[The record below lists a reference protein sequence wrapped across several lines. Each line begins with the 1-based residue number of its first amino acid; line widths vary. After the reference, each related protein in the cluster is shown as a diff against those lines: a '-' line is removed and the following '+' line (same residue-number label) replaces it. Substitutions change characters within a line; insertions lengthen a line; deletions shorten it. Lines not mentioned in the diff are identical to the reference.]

1 MISWVFFD
9 LGGTLLDDSALVDAI
24 TRAYVEL
31 LNARGHRV
39 TFDEFAEV
47 RDLMIVRQEHPLF
60 RTAATTFTRDPA
72 VTDEIWREVSPR
84 IIGAEVSDQHA
95 FPEAAAVLEA
105 ASRHAGI
112 GVIANQYRTVRDVL
126 RRDGLVDFFR
136 VLQISEEAGVSKP
149 NPAIFERA
157 LREAGCQPKEAVM
170 VGDRIDF
177 DVEPARALGFHTVRI
192 KWGPFRNQS
201 PLRAAQRPDVEVDAL
216 GAVPAALDRLVR
228 RD

>member
-9 LGGTLLDDSALVDAI
+9 LGGTVLDDSALVDAI

-31 LNARGHRV
+31 LNARGHPV
-39 TFDEFAEV
+39 SYEEFLDV

-60 RTAATTFTRDPA
+60 RSAATTFTRDPA
-72 VTDEIWREVSPR
+72 ATDAIWKEVAPR
-84 IIGAEVSDQHA
+84 IQGVEVTGQHA
-95 FPEAAAVLEA
+95 FPGAADVLRE
-105 ASRHAGI
+105 ASRHAGV

-126 RRDGLVDFFR
+126 RREGLDGLFR
-136 VLQISEEAGVSKP
+136 ILVISEEAGVSKP

-157 LREAGCQPKEAVM
+157 LREAGCKPQEAVM

-201 PLRAAQRPDVEVDAL
+201 PLRPGQVPDMEVTSLAE
-216 GAVPAALDRLVR
+216 VPAALDRLAR
-228 RD
+228 RA

>member
-9 LGGTLLDDSALVDAI
+9 LGGTVLDDSALVDAI

-31 LNARGHRV
+31 LNARGHPV
-39 TFDEFAEV
+39 SYEEFLDV

-60 RTAATTFTRDPA
+60 RSAATTFTRDPA
-72 VTDEIWREVSPR
+72 ATDAIWKEVAPR
-84 IIGAEVSDQHA
+84 IQGVEVTGQHA
-95 FPEAAAVLEA
+95 FPGAADVLRE
-105 ASRHAGI
+105 ASRHAGV
-112 GVIANQYRTVRDVL
+112 GVVANQYRTVRDLL
-126 RRDGLVDFFR
+126 RREGLDGLFR
-136 VLQISEEAGVSKP
+136 ILVISEEAGVSKP

-157 LREAGCQPKEAVM
+157 LREAGCKPQEAVM

-201 PLRAAQRPDVEVDAL
+201 PLRPGQVPDVEVTSLAE
-216 GAVPAALDRLVR
+216 VPAALDRLAR
-228 RD
+228 RA

>member
-9 LGGTLLDDSALVDAI
+9 LGGTVLDDSALVDAI

-31 LNARGHRV
+31 LNARGHPV
-39 TFDEFAEV
+39 SYEEFLDV

-60 RTAATTFTRDPA
+60 RSAATTFTRDPA
-72 VTDEIWREVSPR
+72 ATDAIWKEVAPR
-84 IIGAEVSDQHA
+84 IQGVEVTGQHA
-95 FPEAAAVLEA
+95 FPGAADVLRE
-105 ASRHAGI
+105 ASRHAGV

-126 RRDGLVDFFR
+126 RREGLDGLFR
-136 VLQISEEAGVSKP
+136 ILVISEEAGVSKP

-157 LREAGCQPKEAVM
+157 LREAGCKPQEAVM

-201 PLRAAQRPDVEVDAL
+201 PLRPGQVPEVEVTSLAE
-216 GAVPAALDRLVR
+216 VPAALDRLAR
-228 RD
+228 RA

>member
-1 MISWVFFD
+1 MITWVFFD
-9 LGGTLLDDSALVDAI
+9 LGGTLLDDSALVSAI

-31 LNARGHRV
+31 LNARGHAV
-39 TFDEFAEV
+39 TFEEFAEV
-47 RDLMIVRQEHPLF
+47 RDLMIARQEHPLF
-60 RTAATTFTRDPA
+60 RAAATTFTRDPV
-72 VTDEIWREVSPR
+72 VTEEIWREVSPR
-84 IIGAEVSDQHA
+84 VHGAEVTDQHA
-95 FPEAAAVLEA
+95 FPEAAEVLEA

-126 RRDGLVDFFR
+126 RRDGLDAFFR

-149 NPAIFERA
+149 NPVIFERA
-157 LREAGCQPKEAVM
+157 LRDAGCKPQEAVM

-192 KWGPFRNQS
+192 KWGPFRNQF
-201 PLRAAQRPDVEVDAL
+201 PIRAGQHPDVEVASL
-216 GAVPAALDRLVR
+216 REVPAALDRLSR